1 MLNLELKIN
10 DGLEKYLVSK
20 FEDNWHVDMLGRERP
35 GIQYKFHFENGYGA
49 SVIKHGRSFGYEND
63 LWELAL
69 LKKDCEGWY
78 IEYRE
83 IVENDVLGYLT
94 DEQVNRLLENIKDGK
109 VDEYIEDL

>member
-10 DGLEKYLVSK
+10 DGLEKYLVNR
-20 FEDNWHVDMLGRERP
+20 FEDNWHIDMLGRERL

-49 SVIKHGRSFGYEND
+49 SVIKHGGSYGYEYD

-69 LKKDCEGWY
+69 LKNYGESWNL
-78 IEYRE
+78 EYRK
-83 IVENDVLGYLT
+83 IVENDVLGFLT
-94 DEQVNRLLENIKDGK
+94 DEQVNKLLENIKDGK